1 MVGSREKLK
10 IISLHSQK
18 RSTEKTHRC
27 HVLVDW
33 IIHLVRLNI
42 GLDSISP
49 ISLGSL
55 FVLFFEGFG
64 ITQFISRV
72 FDTGEITCLGLVLSC
87 TVVDLVWIWE
97 GQYLCFTRLMDFC
110 NLSVAWIGDI
120 SYSCWIGMDSRRP
133 ISLGFTR
140 LMNLRIFDSLNVSP
154 GSYSMVFARVRDG
167 EATRVQ
173 YGSCSRWGLRPL
185 EPSME

>member
-1 MVGSREKLK
+1 MVDSWGKLNF
-10 IISLHSQK
+10 ISFHSQK

-97 GQYLCFTRLMDFC
+97 GQHLGFTRLMDFAISQWLGWAISRIVAELVWIREDQYLLVLLVLWTWGFLI
-110 NLSVAWIGDI
+110 LSMYLLGPTAW
-120 SYSCWIGMDSRRP
+120 
-133 ISLGFTR
+133 LLLALT
-140 LMNLRIFDSLNVSP
+140 
-154 GSYSMVFARVRDG
+154 GSAP
-167 EATRVQ
+167 AH
-173 YGSCSRWGLRPL
+173 
-185 EPSME
+185 